1 MVSHEIKSSAL
12 MKALGKLPKNIQNNV
27 MVGATRAGAIIV
39 RDDARGIVHKKSHN
53 LEKSIAVIK
62 MKSHGTVTQFAI
74 SPSRGGAHDGWYG
87 RFVELGT
94 SHSQPF
100 PFIRPAI
107 ERNVANVLGAVKEY
121 METRLDQE
129 VRKAK

>member
-1 MVSHEIKSSAL
+1 MVSHEIKSNAL

-27 MVGATRAGAIIV
+27 MVGATRAGAILV
-39 RDDARGIVHKKSHN
+39 RDDARERVHKKSHN

-62 MKSHGTVTQFAI
+62 MKSHGTITEFSV
-74 SPSRGGAHDGWYG
+74 SPTRGGAHDGWYG

-100 PFIRPAI
+100 PFLRPAI
-107 ERNVANVLGAVKEY
+107 EANVGNVLGAVKEY
-121 METRLDQE
+121 MRSRLDQE
-129 VRKAK
+129 VKKAK